1 MYWTVHNKIDQYS
14 VITKTQVYM
23 ELAFVK
29 SRNSPLKNAEYVKL
43 KLVEK

>member
-1 MYWTVHNKIDQYS
+1 MKCYGLY
-14 VITKTQVYM
+14 ITKSIQCYHEE

-29 SRNSPLKNAEYVKL
+29 SRNSPLKNAQYVKL